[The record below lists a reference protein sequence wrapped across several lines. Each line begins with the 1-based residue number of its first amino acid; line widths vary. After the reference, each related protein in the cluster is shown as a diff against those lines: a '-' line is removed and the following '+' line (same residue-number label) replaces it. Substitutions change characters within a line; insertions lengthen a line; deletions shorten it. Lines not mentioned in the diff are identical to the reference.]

1 MHGHPGNHAA
11 SLTER
16 RNQRGQNQRGHW
28 PEPGEQDRARRYQK
42 AGLVATH
49 QHIGLVTVLH
59 KGKAVKGGFSID
71 GRQTAFAARA
81 VILMAA
87 KRCALPRLAETAC

>member
-1 MHGHPGNHAA
+1 MRPLLLSVGISVDRISVDGINVDTGQSQTNKIAPGA
-11 SLTER
+11 TK
-16 RNQRGQNQRGHW
+16 
-28 PEPGEQDRARRYQK
+28 K

-59 KGKAVKGGFSID
+59 KGKAVKGGFSVD